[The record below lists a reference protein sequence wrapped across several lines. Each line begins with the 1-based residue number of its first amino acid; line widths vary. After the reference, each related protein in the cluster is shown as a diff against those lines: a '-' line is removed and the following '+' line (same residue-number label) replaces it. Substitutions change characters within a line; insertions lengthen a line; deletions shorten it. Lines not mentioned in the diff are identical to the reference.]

1 MIKKYNF
8 HSQGVKQ
15 LRAARI
21 LELEAYDTQ
30 LNGLMMQARGVAA
43 QRKSALAALG
53 GLQKIELSVAMTSSD
68 KLHKFLDETAGH
80 LIRKMPQG
88 IPADIEE
95 ASDTMAEKAR
105 KMNEVMGAETSRFT
119 QVIKT
124 PSKYEGYREV
134 IPTIRTP
141 TACDYPTPSFL
152 NQDGTRTECKAS
164 SKAGKQKC
172 PIERCDVMKSREG
185 LNAHIREVHTK
196 EVILCPNLEYCLD
209 PDGPKRTFNAGVM
222 SGHFQKETA
231 LSPVLHQVLAVRVKE
246 EASKQASGM
255 ATRGQKRKAS
265 AAAGLAQQLVKRE
278 PQEESIPEQK

>member
-1 MIKKYNF
+1 MRNTIF
-8 HSQGVKQ
+8 RSQGVKQ
-15 LRAARI
+15 MRAARI

-30 LNGLMMQARGVAA
+30 LKGLMMQARGVAA

-53 GLQKIELSVAMTSSD
+53 GLQKIELSVAMTTSD

-88 IPADIEE
+88 MPADSEE

-105 KMNEVMGAETSRFT
+105 KMGEVMGTETSKFT
-119 QVIKT
+119 QMIVT

-134 IPTIRTP
+134 VPTIRTP

-152 NQDGTRTECKAS
+152 KPDGTSIECKAT

-172 PIERCDVMKSREG
+172 PIEHCNVMKSREG

-196 EVILCPNLEYCLD
+196 EVILCPNLEYCQD
-209 PDGPKRTFNAGVM
+209 PERPKRTFNAGVM
-222 SGHFQKETA
+222 GGHFQKETA
-231 LSPVLHQVLAVRVKE
+231 LSPILHEVLAFK
-246 EASKQASGM
+246 AKQEPV
-255 ATRGQKRKAS
+255 ATARGTKRKAS
-265 AAAGLAQQLVKRE
+265 AAAGSAEQLVK
-278 PQEESIPEQK
+278 QESQEGESSEKV